1 MILVIVDEN
10 NVDGK
15 VFVADGTTLG
25 AVRKKLLSE
34 DASLSI
40 RVLGSDNVMDHMPL
54 RRGSVISIT
63 KKGREGSLGD

>member
-1 MILVIVDEN
+1 MLLTIIEVDNTDSRVYVPE
-10 NVDGK
+10 
-15 VFVADGTTLG
+15 GTTLG
-25 AVRKKLLSE
+25 AVKRKLLSE

-63 KKGREGSLGD
+63 RKEGVR